1 MSLINS
7 SSLGGLS
14 LPIWAQETPTATY
27 PPAAIA
33 VFMQQCQT
41 KFAAQAPSGFGD
53 AAIAIALA

>member
-1 MSLINS
+1 M
-7 SSLGGLS
+7 
-14 LPIWAQETPTATY
+14 PIWLQET
-27 PPAAIA
+27 PAAIA

>member
-14 LPIWAQETPTATY
+14 LPIWLQETPT
-27 PPAAIA
+27 AIA